1 MRGDELL
8 EKMELV
14 DPAYVEAADAPRA
27 KRRVRWT
34 KWGAAACAAVL
45 VAAIMA
51 VAVLP
56 RNEEPPSLSSDAAQQ
71 QTQEGSSLPILTI
84 SEGSNQGMG
93 FEGYMAYDVSEIISA
108 NPWTEDSQISELPV
122 YKNPLEYHSKSPSM
136 LIGGIDV
143 ERMREQLLNVAE
155 RLGLDTS
162 NLEVKE
168 VTMSEQELQSLK
180 EWYANFGEKIPAG
193 QLEPS
198 QLVIETDGM
207 RLDIT
212 PDLTTSIFFEPM
224 AELPEEYCTDDTATE
239 EDYLKLAQYLQ
250 ENYGALIDFESSQ
263 AEIVGGDYTYDG
275 QRSFRNVSFF
285 EGADSAEESIIN
297 YNFDRVSFYVD
308 EGSNLMVIRVFA
320 TDQSQKV
327 GDYPLITV
335 DEAKEKLAEGQ
346 YKSTVP
352 AAFPGLDHVARI
364 ELIYRTGQNETY
376 FMPYYRFL
384 VEIPEM
390 AQDNGLKTYGAFYVP
405 AVEDEY
411 LSDMIVWDGRF
422 NS

>member
-27 KRRVRWT
+27 KRRIRWT

-162 NLEVKE
+162 KLEVKE

-224 AELPEEYCTDDTATE
+224 VELPEEYCTDDNATE

-250 ENYGALIDFESSQ
+250 ENYGALIDFESPQ
-263 AEIVGGDYTYDG
+263 AEIVGGGYTYDG
-275 QRSFRNVSFF
+275 QRSFHYVSFF
-285 EGADSAEESIIN
+285 DASDSEEAILN
-297 YNFDRVSFYVD
+297 YNFNRVIFYVN
-308 EGSNLMVIRVFA
+308 EGKGLTTVRVYA

-352 AAFPGLDHVARI
+352 AAFPGLNYVART

-384 VEIPEM
+384 VEMPEM
-390 AQDNGLKTYGAFYVP
+390 AQDNGLKKYGAFYVP

>member
-27 KRRVRWT
+27 KRRVRWA
-34 KWGAAACAAVL
+34 KWGAAACAAAL

-56 RNEEPPSLSSDAAQQ
+56 RNEDPPSLSSDAAQQ
-71 QTQEGSSLPILTI
+71 QAQEGSSLPILTI

-162 NLEVKE
+162 KLEVKE

-224 AELPEEYCTDDTATE
+224 VELPEEYCIDDTATE

-250 ENYGALIDFESSQ
+250 ETYGALIDFESPQ
-263 AEIVGGDYTYDG
+263 AEIVGGGYTYDG
-275 QRSFRNVSFF
+275 QRSFHYVSFF
-285 EGADSAEESIIN
+285 DASDSEEAILN
-297 YNFDRVSFYVD
+297 YNFDRVIFYVN
-308 EGSNLMVIRVFA
+308 EGKGLTTVRVYA

-352 AAFPGLDHVARI
+352 AAFPGLNYVART

-384 VEIPEM
+384 VEMPEM

>member
-250 ENYGALIDFESSQ
+250 ENYGALIDFESPQ

-275 QRSFRNVSFF
+275 QRSFRYVSFF
-285 EGADSAEESIIN
+285 DASDSEEAILN
-297 YNFDRVSFYVD
+297 YNFNRVIFYVN
-308 EGSNLMVIRVFA
+308 EGKGLTTVRVFA

-352 AAFPGLDHVARI
+352 AAFPGLDHVVRT

>member
-27 KRRVRWT
+27 KRRIRWT

-45 VAAIMA
+45 VAVIMA

-93 FEGYMAYDVSEIISA
+93 FEGYMAYDVSEIITA

-168 VTMSEQELQSLK
+168 VSMSEQELQSLK

-198 QLVIETDGM
+198 QLAIETDGM

-250 ENYGALIDFESSQ
+250 ENYGALIDFESPQ

-275 QRSFRNVSFF
+275 QRSFHYVSFF
-285 EGADSAEESIIN
+285 DASDSEEAILN
-297 YNFDRVSFYVD
+297 YNFNRVIFYVN
-308 EGSNLMVIRVFA
+308 EGKGLTTVRVYA

-352 AAFPGLDHVARI
+352 AAFPGLNYVART

-384 VEIPEM
+384 VEMPEM

>member
-51 VAVLP
+51 VAVLS

-71 QTQEGSSLPILTI
+71 QAQEGSSLPILTI

-93 FEGYMAYDVSEIISA
+93 FEGYSAYDVSEIISA
-108 NPWTEDSQISELPV
+108 NPWTEVSQISELPV
-122 YKNPLEYHSKSPSM
+122 YKNPLEYHSKNPSM

-143 ERMREQLLNVAE
+143 ERMREQLLNVAG

-162 NLEVKE
+162 KLKVKE

-224 AELPEEYCTDDTATE
+224 VELPEEYCTDDTATE
-239 EDYLKLAQYLQ
+239 EDYLELAQYLQ
-250 ENYGALIDFESSQ
+250 ENYGALIDFESPQ
-263 AEIVGGDYTYDG
+263 AELVGGGYTYDG
-275 QRSFRNVSFF
+275 QRSFHYVSFF
-285 EGADSAEESIIN
+285 DASDSEEAILN
-297 YNFDRVSFYVD
+297 YNFNRVIFYVN
-308 EGSNLMVIRVFA
+308 EGKGLTTVRVYA

-352 AAFPGLDHVARI
+352 AAFPGLNYVART

-384 VEIPEM
+384 VEMPEM
-390 AQDNGLKTYGAFYVP
+390 AQDNGLKKYGAFYVP

>member
-14 DPAYVEAADAPRA
+14 DPAYVEAADVPRA
-27 KRRVRWT
+27 KRRIRWT

-71 QTQEGSSLPILTI
+71 QAQEGSSLPILTI

-162 NLEVKE
+162 KLEVKE

-224 AELPEEYCTDDTATE
+224 VELPEEYCTDDTATE
-239 EDYLKLAQYLQ
+239 EDYLELAQYLQ
-250 ENYGALIDFESSQ
+250 ENYGALIDFESPQ
-263 AEIVGGDYTYDG
+263 AEIVGGGYTYDG
-275 QRSFRNVSFF
+275 QRSFHYVSFF
-285 EGADSAEESIIN
+285 DVSDSEEAILN
-297 YNFDRVSFYVD
+297 YNFDRVIFYVN
-308 EGSNLMVIRVFA
+308 EGKGLTTVRVYA

-352 AAFPGLDHVARI
+352 AAFPGLNYVART

-384 VEIPEM
+384 VEMPEM
-390 AQDNGLKTYGAFYVP
+390 AQDNGLKKYGAFYVP

>member
-14 DPAYVEAADAPRA
+14 DPAYVEAADAPRT
-27 KRRVRWT
+27 KRRVRWS
-34 KWGAAACAAVL
+34 KWGAAACAAMLVVAVL
-45 VAAIMA
+45 A
-51 VAVLP
+51 VTVLP
-56 RNEEPPSLSSDAAQQ
+56 RNEESSSLSSDAAQQ
-71 QTQEGSSLPILTI
+71 QAQEGASLPVLTI

-93 FEGYMAYDVSEIISA
+93 FEGYMAYDVSEIITA
-108 NPWTEDSQISELPV
+108 NPWTEDSSISELPV

-162 NLEVKE
+162 KLEVKE
-168 VTMSEQELQSLK
+168 VTKSEQELQDLK
-180 EWYANFGEKIPAG
+180 EWYASYGEEIPDS

-198 QLVIETDGM
+198 QLVIETEGM

-224 AELPEEYCTDDTATE
+224 AQLPEEYYTDAASTE
-239 EDYLKLAQYLQ
+239 DDYMKLAQYLQ
-250 ENYGALIDFESSQ
+250 ENYGALIDFESPQ
-263 AEIVGGDYTYDG
+263 AEVVGGDYTYDG
-275 QRSFRNVSFF
+275 QRSFRYVSFF
-285 EGADSAEESIIN
+285 DASDSEEEAIFN
-297 YNFDRVSFYVD
+297 YNFNRVIFYVD
-308 EGSNLMVIRVFA
+308 EGKGLTTVRIFA
-320 TDQSQKV
+320 ANQSQKA

-352 AAFPGLDHVARI
+352 AAFPGLDYVART
-364 ELIYRTGQNETY
+364 ELIYRTGQYETY
-376 FMPYYRFL
+376 FMPYYKFL

-405 AVEDEY
+405 AVEEEY

-422 NS
+422 N

>member
-14 DPAYVEAADAPRA
+14 DPAYVEAADAPRP

-34 KWGAAACAAVL
+34 KWGAAACAAAL
-45 VAAIMA
+45 VVAIVA

-56 RNEEPPSLSSDAAQQ
+56 RNEEHSSLSSDAAQQ
-71 QTQEGSSLPILTI
+71 QAQEGSSLPILTI
-84 SEGSNQGMG
+84 SEGSKQGMG

-122 YKNPLEYHSKSPSM
+122 YKNPLEYHSKSPSL

-143 ERMREQLLNVAE
+143 DRMREQLLNVAE

-162 NLEVKE
+162 KLEVKE
-168 VTMSEQELQSLK
+168 VTKSEQELQDLK
-180 EWYANFGEKIPAG
+180 EWHARNGEEIPAA

-198 QLVIETDGM
+198 QLVIETEGM

-212 PDLTTSIFFEPM
+212 LDLTTSIFFEPM
-224 AELPEEYCTDDTATE
+224 VQLPEEYHIDVPATE
-239 EDYLKLAQYLQ
+239 EGYMKLAHYLQ
-250 ENYGALIDFESSQ
+250 EAYGELIEFESPK
-263 AEIVGGDYTYDG
+263 AEVDGGDYTYDG
-275 QRSFRNVSFF
+275 QRLFHYVSFF
-285 EGADSAEESIIN
+285 DASETAEEAIIN
-297 YNFDRVSFYVD
+297 YNFDRVSFYID
-308 EGSNLMVIRVFA
+308 AGSDLMIIRVFA

-327 GDYPLITV
+327 GDYPLISV
-335 DEAKEKLAEGQ
+335 EEAKEKLAEGV

-352 AAFPGLDHVARI
+352 AAFPGLEYVART
-364 ELIYRTGQNETY
+364 ELIYRTGRYETY

-384 VEIPEM
+384 VEMPEM
-390 AQDNGLKTYGAFYVP
+390 VHENGLKTYGAFYVP
-405 AVEDEY
+405 AVEEAY
-411 LSDMIVWDGRF
+411 LSDQIVWDGRF
-422 NS
+422 N

>member
-162 NLEVKE
+162 KLEVKE

-224 AELPEEYCTDDTATE
+224 VELPEEYCTDDTATE
-239 EDYLKLAQYLQ
+239 EDYLELAQYLQ
-250 ENYGALIDFESSQ
+250 ENYGALIDFESPQ
-263 AEIVGGDYTYDG
+263 AEIVGGGYTYDG
-275 QRSFRNVSFF
+275 QRSFHYVSFF
-285 EGADSAEESIIN
+285 DASDSEEAILN
-297 YNFDRVSFYVD
+297 YNFNRVIFYVN
-308 EGSNLMVIRVFA
+308 EGKGLTTVRVYA

-352 AAFPGLDHVARI
+352 AAFPGLNYVART

-384 VEIPEM
+384 VEMPEM

-411 LSDMIVWDGRF
+411 LSNMIVWDGRF

>member
-14 DPAYVEAADAPRA
+14 DPAYVEAADVPRP

-34 KWGAAACAAVL
+34 KWGAAACAAAL
-45 VAAIMA
+45 VVAIVA

-56 RNEEPPSLSSDAAQQ
+56 RNEEHSSLSSDAAQQ
-71 QTQEGSSLPILTI
+71 QAQEGSSLPILTI
-84 SEGSNQGMG
+84 SEGANQGMG
-93 FEGYMAYDVSEIISA
+93 FEGYMAYDVSEIISV

-162 NLEVKE
+162 KLEVKE
-168 VTMSEQELQSLK
+168 VKKSEQELQNLK
-180 EWYANFGEKIPAG
+180 EWHARNGEEIPAG

-198 QLVIETDGM
+198 QLVIESEGM

-224 AELPEEYCTDDTATE
+224 VQLPDAYCTDAASTE
-239 EDYLKLAQYLQ
+239 NDYMKLAQYLQ
-250 ENYGALIDFESSQ
+250 ETYCGLIDFESPK
-263 AEIVGGDYTYDG
+263 AEVVGGDYTYDG
-275 QRSFRNVSFF
+275 QRSFHYVSFF
-285 EGADSAEESIIN
+285 DASETEEEAIIN
-297 YNFDRVSFYVD
+297 YNFDRVSFYID
-308 EGSNLMVIRVFA
+308 AGSDLMIIRVYA

-327 GDYPLITV
+327 GDYPLISV
-335 DEAKEKLAEGQ
+335 EEAKEKLAEGA

-352 AAFPGLDHVARI
+352 AAFPGLEYVART
-364 ELIYRTGQNETY
+364 ELIYRTGQYETY

-384 VEIPEM
+384 VEMPEM
-390 AQDNGLKTYGAFYVP
+390 VHDNGLKTYGAFYVP
-405 AVEDEY
+405 AVEEAY
-411 LSDMIVWDGRF
+411 LSDQIVWDGRF
-422 NS
+422 N

>member
-14 DPAYVEAADAPRA
+14 DPAYVEAADAPRP

-34 KWGAAACAAVL
+34 KWGAAACAAAL
-45 VAAIMA
+45 VVAIVA

-56 RNEEPPSLSSDAAQQ
+56 RNEEHSSLSSGAAQQ
-71 QTQEGSSLPILTI
+71 QAQEGSSLPILTI
-84 SEGSNQGMG
+84 SEGANQGMG
-93 FEGYMAYDVSEIISA
+93 FEGYMAYDVSKIISV

-162 NLEVKE
+162 KLEVKE
-168 VTMSEQELQSLK
+168 VTKSEQELQDLK
-180 EWYANFGEKIPAG
+180 EWSARNGEEIPAA

-198 QLVIETDGM
+198 QLVIETEGM

-224 AELPEEYCTDDTATE
+224 VQLPEEYHIDVPATE
-239 EDYLKLAQYLQ
+239 EGYMKLAHYLQ
-250 ENYGALIDFESSQ
+250 EAYGELIEFESPK
-263 AEIVGGDYTYDG
+263 AEVDGGDYTYDG
-275 QRSFRNVSFF
+275 QRLFHYVSFF
-285 EGADSAEESIIN
+285 DASETAEEAIIN
-297 YNFDRVSFYVD
+297 YNFDRVIFYVN
-308 EGSNLMVIRVFA
+308 EGKGLTTVRVYA

-335 DEAKEKLAEGQ
+335 DEAKEKLAEGA

-352 AAFPGLDHVARI
+352 AAFPGLDYVART
-364 ELIYRTGQNETY
+364 ELIYRTGRYETY

-384 VEIPEM
+384 VEMPEM
-390 AQDNGLKTYGAFYVP
+390 VHENGLKTYGAFYVP
-405 AVEDEY
+405 AVEEEY
-411 LSDMIVWDGRF
+411 LSDQIVWDGRF
-422 NS
+422 N

>member
-56 RNEEPPSLSSDAAQQ
+56 RNEESSSLSSDAAQQ
-71 QTQEGSSLPILTI
+71 QAQEGSSLPILTI
-84 SEGSNQGMG
+84 SEGSNQGVG
-93 FEGYMAYDVSEIISA
+93 FEGYMAYDASEIISA

-162 NLEVKE
+162 KLEVKE

-212 PDLTTSIFFEPM
+212 PDLTTSIFFEQM
-224 AELPEEYCTDDTATE
+224 VELPEEYCTDDTATE
-239 EDYLKLAQYLQ
+239 EDYLELAQYLQ
-250 ENYGALIDFESSQ
+250 ENYGALIDFESPQ
-263 AEIVGGDYTYDG
+263 AEIVGGGYTYDG
-275 QRSFRNVSFF
+275 QRSFHYVSFF
-285 EGADSAEESIIN
+285 DASDSEEAILN
-297 YNFDRVSFYVD
+297 YNFNRVIFYVN
-308 EGSNLMVIRVFA
+308 EGKGLSTVRVYA

-352 AAFPGLDHVARI
+352 AAFPGLNYVART

-384 VEIPEM
+384 VEMPEM